1 MKRRRL
7 LIILIIGAGVILF
20 LTAAD
25 SIMAWYARFQVD
37 EIQHMV
43 SRYGLWGKIIFFA
56 LASIRPFIFMPV
68 TFFFVTGG
76 IIFGT
81 VEGSFL
87 AIAGLSI
94 SSSICYWL
102 AHRFQCLFH
111 RIVQEKYIRKVQE
124 AAATNLVTKIFSLR
138 VTPGMPFDIISYASG
153 LTNISYRK
161 FILGTFLGAIPKGV
175 LYTYLGDNLDNY
187 LSPETI
193 TVYTILLVIALGPH
207 AYNWVQKKRDP
218 EKYKEKHAV
227 NLPPWQPPD
236 CKN

>member
-7 LIILIIGAGVILF
+7 MITLILVAGIILF

-37 EIQHMV
+37 EIQAMV
-43 SRYGLWGKIIFFA
+43 SRFGWWGKLIFFG
-56 LASIRPFIFMPV
+56 LASIRPFIMLPV

-81 VEGSFL
+81 AEGSLL
-87 AIAGLSI
+87 AITGLAV

-102 AHRFQCLFH
+102 AYRFQCLFH

-124 AAATNLVTKIFSLR
+124 AAASNLVSKIFSLR
-138 VTPGMPFDIISYASG
+138 VSPGMPFDIISYASG
-153 LTNISYRK
+153 LTNVSYRK
-161 FILGTFLGAIPKGV
+161 FILGTFLGSIPKGV

-187 LSPETI
+187 LSPETL
-193 TVYTILLVIALGPH
+193 TVYALLLAIALGPH
-207 AYNWVQKKRDP
+207 LYHWIQKKRDP
-218 EKYKEKHAV
+218 EKYAERHSV
-227 NLPPWQPPD
+227 SLPPWQPPE
-236 CKN
+236 C

>member
-1 MKRRRL
+1 M
-7 LIILIIGAGVILF
+7 IILMVVAGLIFF

-37 EIQHMV
+37 EIQAMV
-43 SRYGLWGKIIFFA
+43 SRYGWWGKLIFFG
-56 LASIRPFIFMPV
+56 LAAIRPFIMLPV

-81 VEGSFL
+81 AEGSLL
-87 AIAGLSI
+87 AITGLAI

-124 AAATNLVTKIFSLR
+124 AAAANLVSKIFSLR
-138 VTPGMPFDIISYASG
+138 VSPGMPFDIISYAAG

-161 FILGTFLGAIPKGV
+161 FILGTFLGSIPKGV

-187 LSPETI
+187 LSPETL
-193 TVYTILLVIALGPH
+193 TVYTLLLAIALGPH
-207 AYNWVQKKRDP
+207 LYHWIQKKRDP
-218 EKYKEKHAV
+218 EKYAERHKVK
-227 NLPPWQPPD
+227 LPPWQPPE
-236 CKN
+236 C